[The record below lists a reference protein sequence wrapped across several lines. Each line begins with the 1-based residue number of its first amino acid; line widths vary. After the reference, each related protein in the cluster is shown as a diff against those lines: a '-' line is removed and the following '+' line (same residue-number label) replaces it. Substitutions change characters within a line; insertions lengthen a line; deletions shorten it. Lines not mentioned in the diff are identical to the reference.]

1 MSDRLALLER
11 AQQGDD
17 RAEAQLLT
25 ENAGLIW
32 SIVRRY
38 NGCGVETDDLY
49 QLGCIG
55 FVKAVKG
62 FDLTYGTQFST
73 YAVPKIAG
81 EIRRFLRDDG
91 PVKVGRT
98 MREKGQTLWAARERL
113 QGRLGCEPKLS
124 QLAAETGMTPE
135 EIAAV
140 DLALIAPDSLQ
151 QETAE
156 GLTLESTLCAEE
168 PSVSLVERIALRDAI
183 DALPEKERKTI
194 LLRFFKGLTQEQTAR
209 ILQVSQVQ
217 VSRLERRSDGL
228 GIVCC
233 ACVVGS
239 VIVCAA
245 VICCAA
251 ACKSCGTCWQR
262 SDFGQRRRKKGG
274 VSTAARFRM

>member
-17 RAEAQLLT
+17 DACRQMLT

-91 PVKVGRT
+91 PIKVGRT
-98 MREKGQTLWAARERL
+98 LREKGQTLWAARERL
-113 QGRLGCEPKLS
+113 RARLGCEPKLS
-124 QLAAETGMTPE
+124 ELSDETGFTAE
-135 EIAAV
+135 EIAAI
-140 DLALIAPDSLQ
+140 DLALIAPESLQ

-156 GLTLESTLCAEE
+156 GLTLE
-168 PSVSLVERIALRDAI
+168 
-183 DALPEKERKTI
+183 
-194 LLRFFKGLTQEQTAR
+194 
-209 ILQVSQVQ
+209 
-217 VSRLERRSDGL
+217 
-228 GIVCC
+228 
-233 ACVVGS
+233 
-239 VIVCAA
+239 
-245 VICCAA
+245 
-251 ACKSCGTCWQR
+251 
-262 SDFGQRRRKKGG
+262 
-274 VSTAARFRM
+274 

>member
-17 RAEAQLLT
+17 SAEAQLLT

-91 PVKVGRT
+91 PIKVGRT
-98 MREKGQTLWAARERL
+98 MREKGQALWAARERL
-113 QGRLGCEPKLS
+113 QSRLGCEPRLS
-124 QLAAETGMTPE
+124 QLAEETGMTPE
-135 EIAAV
+135 EIASV
-140 DLALIAPDSLQ
+140 ELATGAPESLQ

-156 GLTLESTLCAEE
+156 GLTLESTLGTDSPEE
-168 PSVSLVERIALRDAI
+168 RMVEHIALREAI
-183 DALPEKERKTI
+183 DQLPEREKMTI

-209 ILQVSQVQ
+209 ILGVSQVQ
-217 VSRLERRSDGL
+217 ISRLERRGLAALRRLLDG
-228 GIVCC
+228 
-233 ACVVGS
+233 
-239 VIVCAA
+239 
-245 VICCAA
+245 
-251 ACKSCGTCWQR
+251 
-262 SDFGQRRRKKGG
+262 
-274 VSTAARFRM
+274 

>member
-81 EIRRFLRDDG
+81 EIRRFLRDDSMVKIG
-91 PVKVGRT
+91 RGRKERGYLIQKARASLSAELGREPVLS
-98 MREKGQTLWAARERL
+98 E
-113 QGRLGCEPKLS
+113 LS
-124 QLAAETGMTPE
+124 QATGLTPE
-135 EIAAV
+135 EIAEV
-140 DLALIAPDSLQ
+140 DLATAPVASLQ
-151 QETAE
+151 AE
-156 GLTLESTLCAEE
+156 MGEDGLSFEGVLGSDSPEESI
-168 PSVSLVERIALRDAI
+168 VEKLALRTAI
-183 DALPEKERKTI
+183 DALPERERQLI
-194 LLRFFKGLTQEQTAR
+194 LLRYFKGLTQEKTAKVLG
-209 ILQVSQVQ
+209 ISQVQ
-217 VSRLERRSDGL
+217 VSRLE
-228 GIVCC
+228 
-233 ACVVGS
+233 
-239 VIVCAA
+239 
-245 VICCAA
+245 
-251 ACKSCGTCWQR
+251 
-262 SDFGQRRRKKGG
+262 KKILLRLRGELSGG
-274 VSTAARFRM
+274 